1 MMHSNEL
8 VCYGNLLCN
17 MLNTCIEVLI
27 GDMCFCQVVVVV
39 VVVVLVVGAAP
50 MFMLDH
56 MYMHAHM
63 SYDMCMFNVGANES
77 IKVISLRNCSLVRTR
92 RIAGLAQPT
101 SRMAAIHLLL
111 HR

>member
-8 VCYGNLLCN
+8 GCYGNLLCN

-39 VVVVLVVGAAP
+39 LVVLVVGAAP

-63 SYDMCMFNVGANES
+63 SYDMCMFNLGANET
-77 IKVISLRNCSLVRTR
+77 IKVISLRNYSLVRTR